1 MITIWFNSVYGPSER
16 TEEEEKKKK
25 KNKQAGKGYCV
36 GKGRH
41 LVRLSSSDMYH
52 LVNLPLSPP
61 LPLYAMRCD
70 AAQKTSDPKIFQD
83 LKHNKISFKVN
94 LLLSLFRTWDASS
107 PLPSLSFHAA
117 CSPNLPYTQRKGASI
132 IILQEAVV
140 VVDQIIKEHAFDVSS
155 SSSLSSPSSTRPKT
169 LAPYD
174 RPPCFNVNKT
184 PESSSLS
191 DWLTDWMMVL
201 CLNKNLPTERP
212 SRRRFELEY
221 FLFFTCQIVVAAAL
235 RPRFRASWRMAW
247 MDWTRMMMAR

>member
-16 TEEEEKKKK
+16 TDEGGEEKEEE
-25 KNKQAGKGYCV
+25 QAGRQGILRWKRTPFSASLILWYV
-36 GKGRH
+36 
-41 LVRLSSSDMYH
+41 SSGESSA
-52 LVNLPLSPP
+52 LPSTPSLF
-61 LPLYAMRCD
+61 LDAMRPR
-70 AAQKTSDPKIFQD
+70 KHLIPKYF
-83 LKHNKISFKVN
+83 KIWNIKSRSKWIYS
-94 LLLSLFRTWDASS
+94 SLFRTWDASS

-155 SSSLSSPSSTRPKT
+155 SSSSSLSSPSSTRPKT

-191 DWLTDWMMVL
+191 DWLTGWWFCVWIRIFQQNDQAGVA
-201 CLNKNLPTERP
+201 LNWNT
-212 SRRRFELEY
+212 FC
-221 FLFFTCQIVVAAAL
+221 FLHVK
-235 RPRFRASWRMAW
+235 SS
-247 MDWTRMMMAR
+247 